1 MFPTASNSQTT
12 DTVSQ
17 TTVLTVGTAGSVARG
32 VVNQSF
38 AAAMAAADQ
47 NATAQQEA
55 SQVLADAALAFA
67 IKRMGKGA

>member
-1 MFPTASNSQTT
+1 MLPTATNGQIT

-17 TTVLTVGTAGSVARG
+17 TTLLTVGTAGSVARG

-55 SQVLADAALAFA
+55 TQILADAALATA
-67 IKRMGKGA
+67 IKQMGTGA